1 MTRGFPGEVVFFP
14 RQPRNNDSMSR
25 IQGFPPV
32 ATASAHTLILGSMPG
47 AASLRAGQYYAHPR
61 NAFWPIV
68 SELLGV
74 TAGASYAART
84 RALKS
89 AGVALWDVLQSCERQ
104 GSLDARIQPQSGTV
118 NDFRQFLRTH
128 RRVTRIYFNGSTAE
142 IIFRRQVLPMLDDDC
157 AVLTRLPSTSP
168 AHAAL
173 SFAEKLQAWRVIL
186 PPESQ

>member
-14 RQPRNNDSMSR
+14 RQPRNNDFMTR

-32 ATASAHTLILGSMPG
+32 ASASAHTLILGSMPG
-47 AASLRAGQYYAHPR
+47 QASLRAGQYYAHPR

-89 AGVALWDVLQSCERQ
+89 AGFALWDVLQSCQRQ
-104 GSLDARIQPQSGTV
+104 GSLDAHIQPQSGTV
-118 NDFRQFLRTH
+118 NDFQQFLRAH
-128 RRVTRIYFNGSTAE
+128 RRVARIYFNGATAE
-142 IIFRRQVLPMLDDDC
+142 TMFTRRVLPALDGVC
-157 AVLTRLPSTSP
+157 ARLIRLPSTSP

-173 SFAEKLQAWRVIL
+173 SFAEKLEAWRDIL
-186 PPESQ
+186 PPERQ